1 MESNE
6 EGATVLKSPITS
18 PLSSPTITKRKL
30 DDNMKIDKD
39 VENHIDIIQNNGT
52 VTSKR
57 KKTKRVQR
65 CQAESCR
72 KKKMLIE
79 CSCKKHFCINHFT
92 PDKHNCQHDSNFNSK
107 DVLRKQMKD
116 AVPSKLDKI

>member
-57 KKTKRVQR
+57 KNV
-65 CQAESCR
+65 
-72 KKKMLIE
+72 
-79 CSCKKHFCINHFT
+79 N
-92 PDKHNCQHDSNFNSK
+92 
-107 DVLRKQMKD
+107 
-116 AVPSKLDKI
+116 